1 MLLLLLYAA
10 TRPPEGKVFSHALA
24 QAVALSV
31 EPPENIDMTVGAE
44 LVTAVPKPRRR
55 AARPKTQKR

>member
-1 MLLLLLYAA
+1 MLLLLLYAVS
-10 TRPPEGKVFSHALA
+10 RPQEGEMFSHAIA
-24 QAVALSV
+24 QAIALSV

-44 LVTAVPKPRRR
+44 LITAVPKPRRR